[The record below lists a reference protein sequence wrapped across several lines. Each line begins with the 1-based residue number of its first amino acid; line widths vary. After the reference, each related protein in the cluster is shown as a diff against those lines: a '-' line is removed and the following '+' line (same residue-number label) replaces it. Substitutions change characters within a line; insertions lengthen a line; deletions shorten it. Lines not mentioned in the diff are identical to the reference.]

1 MKKYR
6 ILFVTGVVSVLFV
19 SCEGHLEPEIWDKLE
34 GDSFPKT
41 ERDAESLVNSIYYE
55 FRGGE
60 WDRYNSAN
68 DSRLVVGLLGTD
80 EFTCHWEGYWSSPFN
95 FTWRPDEF
103 PFSKMYYDML
113 PAVTKATSAIAQLR
127 RMSDVIDPDLL
138 ERYISEIKVARA
150 YFMYDLYNLYG
161 PVAVITDEN
170 TVIDIND
177 PVYEPRPTSEEMV
190 RLIEADLSDDVIS
203 RLEVRYPDSEYG
215 RLTQGAARMCLV
227 KLYLHE
233 KDFPKVEEQCRK
245 IMALG
250 YDLED
255 NYADIWSIDNE
266 RNEEIRWALV
276 CAPAPEGV
284 ANTFRAH
291 VLPSDWK
298 SPTGYPAEGWNGYKV
313 PWAYYDRFDPDDKR
327 RECLVRYYTNKVNQ
341 EVDARELY
349 YGAIPL
355 KYSEDPAG
363 TGINQ
368 GVDYVVYRYADVL
381 LSLAEALNE
390 INGPNKES
398 IDLINEVRARA
409 FDPDKPL
416 SLEDYPTKEALRD
429 RILDERGFELYF
441 EGNRREDLIRHGKY
455 IEYANDPDRMGGP
468 DSRPINPQQNAR
480 PHHVLYPIPNEVIV
494 ESGGVLKQNEGYN

>member
-255 NYADIWSIDNE
+255 NYADI
-266 RNEEIRWALV
+266 
-276 CAPAPEGV
+276 
-284 ANTFRAH
+284 
-291 VLPSDWK
+291 
-298 SPTGYPAEGWNGYKV
+298 
-313 PWAYYDRFDPDDKR
+313 
-327 RECLVRYYTNKVNQ
+327 
-341 EVDARELY
+341 
-349 YGAIPL
+349 
-355 KYSEDPAG
+355 
-363 TGINQ
+363 
-368 GVDYVVYRYADVL
+368 
-381 LSLAEALNE
+381 
-390 INGPNKES
+390 
-398 IDLINEVRARA
+398 
-409 FDPDKPL
+409 
-416 SLEDYPTKEALRD
+416 
-429 RILDERGFELYF
+429 
-441 EGNRREDLIRHGKY
+441 
-455 IEYANDPDRMGGP
+455 
-468 DSRPINPQQNAR
+468 
-480 PHHVLYPIPNEVIV
+480 
-494 ESGGVLKQNEGYN
+494 